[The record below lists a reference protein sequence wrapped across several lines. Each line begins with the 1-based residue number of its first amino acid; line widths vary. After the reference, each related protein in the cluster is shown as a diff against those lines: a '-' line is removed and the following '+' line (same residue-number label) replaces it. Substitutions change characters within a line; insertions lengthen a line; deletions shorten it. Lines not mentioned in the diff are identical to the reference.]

1 MSKITYLLKEKNYD
15 EAISEV
21 KNKQFIFGIS
31 KKESYSTLYQFCE
44 SGNIRYIKSCLKM
57 IRHFEGQLKFSVK
70 KAIKKNDFKMIR
82 IFVDSNHIAAV
93 DWLWEKAVKE
103 NLDVRKI
110 IDEELA
116 WKVFVRKVVNN
127 NSLEKVSKIIKNAKS
142 LNIDLIENMKK
153 REYDIFKDT
162 DIISFPLFNLLLKE
176 AGLLN
181 PKNKP
186 LLEEVYYKIVTMA
199 VDSDNSSYFS
209 NIINFGKLLE
219 IDIVRIFESNNYT
232 LILKAFENL
241 KNNTKSSV
249 ELIVKLKEAGFRL
262 GKLFNEEA
270 FQGFYMSLTNSDNL
284 AAVKKI
290 VEILESEGIF
300 NLDFFESYF
309 SMCCKGDSTKS
320 LSEINDTNIGK
331 YFYDQNKFAKFLC
344 GNLKEAIAENR
355 FEVALFH
362 FKKLYTLGSN
372 EINLEQKE
380 YSLLLDY
387 VITDYAAHKN
397 SIFERCRNFKA
408 SLSEEY
414 LIASPN
420 SQIALDKL
428 ENRLVSQRKK
438 SFTLAYLIYQKC
450 PEILYTAKR
459 SNSEHRDSDIVF
471 FLNWI
476 NNIYNNTGSF
486 ALITTNFH
494 QIFDSIT
501 YHELDDLYIVT
512 GLRNVKELPK
522 IENLREKFNAEIK
535 SNTFRNLI
543 EDSDR
548 EESLIANFIPKMQ

>member
-543 EDSDR
+543 RRVFNS
-548 EESLIANFIPKMQ
+548 